1 MELTQELINL
11 VTGVLISSIIAIIG
25 AVFTWIR
32 AAKMMPKE
40 AKGMDL
46 DNLGKE
52 ASVAD
57 QFNDIANK
65 AAEQAVNLQTKLL
78 RLENDYNM
86 LKFAHDEL
94 NSKVV
99 AQDLTIKEQ
108 AIVIDNNNIRLNEQ
122 EIKMCEQDEVINEL
136 KFDLGVAQQYN
147 SELIVQ
153 MKNANLIPLEAPKRK
168 YARRTTK

>member
-1 MELTQELINL
+1 MEPTKELI
-11 VTGVLISSIIAIIG
+11 
-25 AVFTWIR
+25 TWILVVVVTNLATIATAILSWMR

-40 AKGMDL
+40 VKGADL
-46 DNLGKE
+46 DNMGKE

-78 RLENDYNM
+78 RLEGDYNM
-86 LKFAHDEL
+86 LKSAHDEL
-94 NSKVV
+94 NGKVV

-108 AIVIDNNNIRLNEQ
+108 ARVIENNNIRLNEQ

-153 MKNANLIPLEAPKRK
+153 MRNANLIPLEAPKRK
-168 YARRTTK
+168 YTRRTTK